1 MTEQAAS
8 TASTAPVA
16 LLTGAA
22 GGIGRATAWGLARA
36 GYRLALTGR
45 GASVEKLAAE
55 ISAAGLPAWAHVAEL
70 SREDE
75 VKALVQATLKQYGRV
90 DALINNAGTHIYKGK
105 GGIFGIEELSL
116 AQWNEIIAINL
127 TAPFLL
133 SRELLPTM
141 RAQQYGRIVNVISRT
156 ARTFVPGVGA
166 DYVATKAGLQGFTR
180 TLAGENAKHGITANC
195 VAPGR
200 ISTELAD
207 RVDDAVMQAALARI
221 PMRRAG
227 QPDEVVA
234 AIVFLASRESSYI
247 TGAVLDVNGGGFMP

>member
-1 MTEQAAS
+1 MSDQAAS
-8 TASTAPVA
+8 TATHAPVA

-22 GGIGRATAWGLARA
+22 GGIGRATAWGLAHA

-45 GASVEKLAAE
+45 GASVEKLATE
-55 ISAAGLPAWAHVAEL
+55 ISVAEL

-75 VKALVQATLKQYGRV
+75 VKSLVQATLRQYGRV